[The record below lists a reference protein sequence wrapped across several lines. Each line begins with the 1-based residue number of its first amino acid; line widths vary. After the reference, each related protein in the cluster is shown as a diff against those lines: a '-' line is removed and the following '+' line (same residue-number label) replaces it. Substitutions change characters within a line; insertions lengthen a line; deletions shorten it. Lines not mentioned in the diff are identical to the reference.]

1 MSFIERDDVFAVVE
15 NFIRD
20 SSKALSDK
28 YIMNDTVYR
37 MSYDE
42 ALENY

>member
-15 NFIRD
+15 SFIRD
-20 SSKALSDK
+20 SSSALSDK
-28 YIMNDTVYR
+28 YIMNDTVYS